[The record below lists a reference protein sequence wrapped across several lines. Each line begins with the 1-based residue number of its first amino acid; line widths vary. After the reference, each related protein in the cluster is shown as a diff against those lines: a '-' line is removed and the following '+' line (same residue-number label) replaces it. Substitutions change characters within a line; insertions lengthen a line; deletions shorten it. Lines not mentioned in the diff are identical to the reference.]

1 MCVCVCVYTYEY
13 SRFRGGQ
20 MGGDDVEAD
29 VTTSVL
35 KGEGK
40 HRKTEGAILI
50 LEVKKKPYD
59 NMI

>member
-1 MCVCVCVYTYEY
+1 MCVCVYTYEY
-13 SRFRGGQ
+13 GRSRGGQ

-40 HRKTEGAILI
+40 NRGCDFNFGG
-50 LEVKKKPYD
+50 KKNRTTIWFKRPV
-59 NMI
+59 